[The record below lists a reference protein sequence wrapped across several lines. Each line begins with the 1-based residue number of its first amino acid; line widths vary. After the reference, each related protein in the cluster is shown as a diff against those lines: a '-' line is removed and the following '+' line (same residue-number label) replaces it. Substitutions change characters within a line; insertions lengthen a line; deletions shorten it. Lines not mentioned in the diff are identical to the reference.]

1 MVIVNDRSMK
11 LARFHHD
18 RFRIVQ
24 GSVSSN
30 QIQSRSRSD
39 QLNNEI
45 FKRATVISQ
54 KLTEELWEQDFKL
67 ILLKR
72 TYSSFN
78 FTILYHKSRMIWCI
92 WYVINGI
99 LYTIVSNWFPLGE
112 KIQRPKEYLNT
123 KKSYSAIFTHIFLFM
138 SIVLFIDLFQTHF
151 CHFGFN
157 RNYEQ
162 SMNLPFLIE
171 PYLSDHSIK
180 RLCVLTI
187 QYAAIC

>member
-1 MVIVNDRSMK
+1 MDIVNDRSMK
-11 LARFHHD
+11 LAWFYPD

-78 FTILYHKSRMIWCI
+78 FSILYHMSRMIWCI
-92 WYVINGI
+92 LYVIDGI
-99 LYTIVSNWFPLGE
+99 LYSIVSNWFPLGE
-112 KIQRPKEYLNT
+112 NFQRPKEYL
-123 KKSYSAIFTHIFLFM
+123 KYQKHFYSAIFTHIFLFI
-138 SIVLFIDLFQTHF
+138 SIVRFIDLFQTHF

-157 RNYEQ
+157 QNYEQ
-162 SMNLPFLIE
+162 SMNLTFLIE
-171 PYLSDHSIK
+171 PYLSDHSI
-180 RLCVLTI
+180 
-187 QYAAIC
+187 